1 MGRALS
7 RAIAGTSTSE
17 FKHIDLFFMSI
28 SLGEM
33 LAVSFIK
40 RKTSEKLQLDL
51 ERKGNCGLKGFHFY
65 TAFPACLLWESLLA
79 KGDGFYLLGFFL
91 VEEKVWMLIIFLL
104 LNRDVGLSKSYR

>member
-1 MGRALS
+1 
-7 RAIAGTSTSE
+7 
-17 FKHIDLFFMSI
+17 MSI